1 VVTTGFSKM
10 RHPLSRVGGATLLAA
25 VWSVLAQVPVPAATC
40 NIDFSQPQQRIDGF
54 GASTAWYIGLARS
67 ASPQD
72 RQKILDTL
80 LSPAVGIGL
89 TIVRNRIPP
98 DIEPAEGRFD
108 WTRDSDAV
116 WFMQQARTYGVNRFI
131 SAPWTPP
138 LWMKQTPDPNAWV
151 KLSTDK
157 WQAFADFLSRY
168 AREYKSRFGI
178 DIYGVSLGNEPD
190 WDAKTYECNRWD
202 AGDIHDFLLANLMP
216 TFSNDSVNAK
226 LTLADAFAFREDLVV
241 PSLSDPLTRDRVDI
255 VAAHAYY
262 DPGTPFTLSKQ
273 YAKPMWVTEHS
284 SSSADDPSIDD
295 GVAWAKVYANYLAQR
310 NVSAYCFWW
319 LVGPGGAQSALVDR
333 LPDSTLQFNKRLY
346 TLGNFS
352 RFIRPGGFRVA
363 ADYVPT
369 AGVFTSA
376 FQSGADFVIVAIND
390 NNQDTTQSFNAAGF
404 TGSTMTP
411 YRTSAD
417 ENLAQLD
424 AVPVISSQFT
434 ANLRAKSVTTFVGQ
448 AIPFAVVSGAAYN
461 RPALAP
467 EEWGVAFGT
476 GLATGTETAS
486 PGQLPLT
493 LAGTQVIVKDSAGNE
508 RPAQLLLVSP
518 GQVNF
523 LMPAGTTVGPASIT
537 LKNGSTAFVS
547 LMNIAT
553 VAPGLFS
560 ANGDGQ
566 GVPAAQAIAVSP
578 DGSQTTVPV
587 FQCGSA
593 PGSCTSVPLDLGP
606 TGSHLVLVL
615 YGTGIRGRSA
625 LANVTCDIGGITVPV
640 DYAGEQPQYA
650 GLDQV
655 NVTVPP
661 ALAGRGEVGITLSVD
676 GQTSNTL
683 KVNIK

>member
-1 VVTTGFSKM
+1 MK
-10 RHPLSRVGGATLLAA
+10 HPLHSVALLAA
-25 VWSVLAQVPVPAATC
+25 GWFVLAPALVPAATC
-40 NIDFSQPQQRIDGF
+40 NIDFSRPQQRIDGF

-80 LSPAVGIGL
+80 LSPTLGIGL
-89 TIVRNRIPP
+89 SIVRNRIPP
-98 DIEPAEGRFD
+98 DIEPAEGQFD

-138 LWMKQTPDPNAWV
+138 TWMKQTADPNAWV
-151 KLSTDK
+151 KLRTDK

-168 AREYKSRFGI
+168 VREYKSRFGI
-178 DIYGVSLGNEPD
+178 DIYGLSLGNEPD

-216 TFSNDSVNAK
+216 TFTTDGVNAK

-241 PSLSDPLTRDRVDI
+241 PSLSDALTRDRVDI

-262 DPGTPFTLSKQ
+262 DPGTPFTLSTQ
-273 YAKPMWVTEHS
+273 YAKPIWVTEHS
-284 SSSADDPSIDD
+284 SSNAADASIND
-295 GVAWAKVYANYLAQR
+295 GVTWAKVYANYLVQR
-310 NVSAYCFWW
+310 NVDAYCFWW
-319 LVGPGGAQSALVDR
+319 LLGPGGAQSALIDR
-333 LPDSTLQFNKRLY
+333 LSDSTLQFNKRLY

-363 ADYVPT
+363 ADYTPS
-369 AGVFTSA
+369 AGIFTSA

-390 NNQDTTQSFNAAGF
+390 NSQDATQSFSVGGFAG
-404 TGSTMTP
+404 SAMTP

-424 AVPVISSQFT
+424 AVPVASGQFS

-448 AIPFAVVSGAAYN
+448 ASPFAVVSGAAYN

-467 EEWGVAFGT
+467 EEWGVAFGS
-476 GLATGTETAS
+476 GLAGGTETAQS
-486 PGQLPLT
+486 AQLPLT
-493 LAGTQVIVKDSAGNE
+493 LAGTQVIVTDSAGAE
-508 RPAQLLLVSP
+508 RAAPLLLASP

-523 LMPAGTTVGPASIT
+523 LVPTGTAAGPASIA
-537 LKNGSTAFVS
+537 LKNGSTTFVS
-547 LMNIAT
+547 LMNVAT

-566 GVPAAQAIAVSP
+566 GAPAAQAVAVSP
-578 DGSQTTVPV
+578 DGTQSIVPV
-587 FQCGSA
+587 FQCAST
-593 PGSCTSVPLDLGP
+593 PGSCTAVPLDLGP
-606 TGSHLVLVL
+606 AGSHLVLVL

-625 LANVTCDIGGITVPV
+625 LGNVTCTIGGITVPV
-640 DYAGEQPQYA
+640 DFAGVQPQYA

-655 NVTVPP
+655 NLTVPT
-661 ALAGRGEVGITLSVD
+661 ALAGRGAVAIAVSVD
-676 GQTSNTL
+676 GQTSNALT
-683 KVNIK
+683 VNIK